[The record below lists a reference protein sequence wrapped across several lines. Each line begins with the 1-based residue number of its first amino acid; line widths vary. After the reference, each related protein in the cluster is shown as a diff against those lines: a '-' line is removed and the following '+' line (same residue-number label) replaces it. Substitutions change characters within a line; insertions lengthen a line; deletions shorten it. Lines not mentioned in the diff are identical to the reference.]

1 MERFCVLARSSSFEK
16 SSLNCTVYK
25 KCMLS
30 SDYMWN
36 CKTLQNAV
44 SIHQVLFSPFS
55 PLDTH
60 THTPTHTHTHTH
72 GCVYAAR
79 SSRQTKIA
87 APSPAVFI
95 NPSFSEVALL
105 KLTPVITSLHLLH
118 LQPSL
123 QDMSTVPEGS
133 RVQPPTG
140 QTEPSAGRAAAPTR
154 QGLNPQRPGFDSPLS
169 LIKGPK
175 NILKRLSTDFLPL
188 REEPE
193 VMFSPLSVGC

>member
-1 MERFCVLARSSSFEK
+1 MFWQGRRHLRNPVLIAPSIKNVCYHRITCE
-16 SSLNCTVYK
+16 TVRHYRMQSPSI
-25 KCMLS
+25 KC
-30 SDYMWN
+30 
-36 CKTLQNAV
+36 CF
-44 SIHQVLFSPFS
+44 HLFHPWTH
-55 PLDTH
+55 TH
-60 THTPTHTHTHTH
+60 THTPTHTHTHKD

-123 QDMSTVPEGS
+123 QDMSTVPEGC

-140 QTEPSAGRAAAPTR
+140 QTEPPAGRAAAPTR